1 MHKETKIII
10 KAVEAGG
17 EVLRKYFG
25 QDLKV
30 VQKELP
36 ADVYTKADIESET
49 AILNILKREL
59 PAFNIFSEETGEI
72 KKNSDY
78 TLIID
83 PLDGSNN
90 FVLGIPN
97 FSASI
102 ALLKNDEIIASAIY
116 DPIQK
121 KTYHAEKGNGAYCN
135 MKKIVVNKI
144 SEWEEST
151 VVYITHYTVN
161 RKPHKQII
169 DRIENKKIKRVLR
182 NWSPS
187 LDFCMLASGKIEIL
201 INNHSEIYDHIAGK
215 LIARE
220 AGAKITDFQG
230 RAEINDMNSIF
241 IATNGTRLH
250 SETVKLS
257 TNK

>member
-1 MHKETKIII
+1 MNKETKIII

-30 VQKELP
+30 VQKTFP
-36 ADVYTKADIESET
+36 SDVYTKADIESEA
-49 AILNILKREL
+49 AILDIVTRDL
-59 PAFNIFSEETGEI
+59 PGYNIFSEETGEI
-72 KKNSDY
+72 KRNSEY

-121 KTYHAEKGNGAYCN
+121 KIYHAEKGSGAFCN
-135 MKKIVVNKI
+135 KQKISVNKI
-144 SEWEEST
+144 SEWEKST

-161 RKPHKQII
+161 RKPHKLII
-169 DRIENKKIKRVLR
+169 DRIENKKVKRVLR

-187 LDFCMLASGKIEIL
+187 LDFCMLASGKVEIL
-201 INNHSEIYDHIAGK
+201 INNYSEIYDHIAGK

-220 AGAKITDFQG
+220 AGARITDFEG
-230 RAEINDMNSIF
+230 RSEKNDMNSIF
-241 IATNGTRLH
+241 IATNGTKLH
-250 SETVKLS
+250 GETVKLC
-257 TNK
+257 

>member
-1 MHKETKIII
+1 MNRETKVII
-10 KAVEAGG
+10 KAAEAGG
-17 EVLRKYFG
+17 EVLKKYFG

-30 VQKELP
+30 VQKSFP
-36 ADVYTKADIESET
+36 SDVYTKADIESES
-49 AILNILKREL
+49 AIISIVTKEL
-59 PAFNIFSEETGEI
+59 PGFNIFSEETGEI
-72 KKNSDY
+72 KKSSEY

-102 ALLKNDEIIASAIY
+102 AILKNEEIIASVVY

-121 KTYHAEKGNGAYCN
+121 KTYYAEKGKGAYCN
-135 MKKIVVNKI
+135 KKKIEVNKI
-144 SEWEEST
+144 SEWEKST

-161 RKPHKQII
+161 LKPHKLII
-169 DRIENKKIKRVLR
+169 DRIENKKVKRVLR

-187 LDFCMLASGKIEIL
+187 LDFCMLAAGKIEIL

-215 LIARE
+215 LIASE
-220 AGAKITDFQG
+220 AGAKITDFEG
-230 RAEINDMNSIF
+230 RAEKNDMNSIF
-241 IATNGTRLH
+241 IASNGTRLH
-250 SETVKLS
+250 ADAIELC
-257 TNK
+257 